1 MVQLDLLQELKQ
13 NENLTAVPEPQLQWL
28 IDHADIRQFVAG
40 ESIFKKG
47 DAVDNLS
54 VLLEGRTRIY
64 LMQGNQ
70 QVEYGENEKG
80 DISGV
85 LPYSRLHA
93 ANGNGMAVEDST
105 LLQLHRSHFPE
116 MIQTQHELTETLV
129 HLMLNRVRDFTK
141 FQQQNEKMISLGKLS
156 AGLAHELNNPASAV
170 VRSADA
176 LKKHLSSVPEKFK
189 QVISMRLTNEQVD
202 RVNEM
207 LFAKLQKGSLTS
219 IPLME
224 KTSREDDLTDW
235 MEDHGMKNVYEIA
248 EIFVEYGI
256 MPDDLEFVHEQV
268 SDEFLAPVLDWL
280 CNVLTTEKM
289 VSEISEASSRIGN
302 LVRAIKDYSHMDGGA
317 DKKKVALREGIQSTL
332 TILQHKLK
340 AKHIAVQLDIP
351 DELPQVNVNPGE
363 INQVWT
369 NLIDNAIDALNDG
382 GTLAVELIHKDS
394 FVYTNIIDTGSG
406 IPPEIINQIFDPF
419 FTTKEVGKG
428 TGLGLEIA
436 NSIVKQHNGK
446 IKVTSQPG
454 RTEFSVCLPIE

>member
-1 MVQLDLLQELKQ
+1 MVQTDILQELKR
-13 NENLTAVPEPQLQWL
+13 NEHLQAVPEAQLQWL
-28 IDHADIRQFVAG
+28 VDHAEIRQYAAG
-40 ESIFKKG
+40 ESIFRKG
-47 DAVDNLS
+47 DAIDKLS

-64 LMQGNQ
+64 MMQGNQ
-70 QVEYGENEKG
+70 QVEYGESAKG

-85 LPYSRLHA
+85 LPYSRLNK

-105 LLQLHRSHFPE
+105 LLQLHRDHFPE

-129 HLMLNRVRDFTK
+129 HQMLNRVRDFTK

-156 AGLAHELNNPASAV
+156 AGLAHELNNPAAAV

-176 LKKHLSSVPEKFK
+176 LKKHLANVPDKFK
-189 QVISMRLTNEQVD
+189 QIISMRLTAEQVD

-207 LFAKLQKGSLTS
+207 LFAKLQQGAQNS

-235 MEDHGMKNVYEIA
+235 MEDHGMQDVYEIA
-248 EIFVEYGI
+248 EIFVEYSI
-256 MPDDLEFVHEQV
+256 TPDDLDFVNEEV
-268 SDEFLAPVLDWL
+268 SDEYLSPVLNWL

-302 LVRAIKDYSHMDGGA
+302 LVKAIKEYSHMDGGA
-317 DKKKVALREGIQSTL
+317 DKKKVNLREGIQSTL

-340 AKHIAVQLDIP
+340 SKHVDVQIAAP
-351 DELPQVNVNPGE
+351 ETAPQALVNPGE
-363 INQVWT
+363 MNQVWT
-369 NLIDNAIDALNDG
+369 NLIDNAIDAMADG
-382 GTLAVELIHKDS
+382 GQLRIE
-394 FVYTNIIDTGSG
+394 FVPNGAFVLTNIIDNGSG

-436 NSIVKQHNGK
+436 NSIVRQHNGK

-454 RTEFSVCLPIE
+454 RTEFSVCLPVD